1 MLRPTLAFAAL
12 AGLAAGASADVVHLK
27 NGRKLEG
34 KAERREDGTLLLRT
48 LHGTARL
55 AAAEVAR
62 VEPKRHLIDEHAERA
77 AAVDVADA
85 AGQLALA
92 RWCLEHEWRAQA
104 QVHAQYVVEVEPH
117 NVAARTILDHTL
129 LDGRWMPRAEA
140 LRAQGLVQY
149 RGKWM
154 SEADAAAA
162 HAKDLEADQRVRT
175 QALVDHIVRTMS
187 RADAAGRRL
196 CYDEL
201 CRLADQTETPGLKQS
216 AQQVY
221 DHYERVAAASQSAG
235 SGVVITELRLTNAQL
250 VRPIPVLTTNLG
262 QALSTPVTIQLP
274 ELKIEGIQTTVAIP
288 FGLPK

>member
-1 MLRPTLAFAAL
+1 MQVHVLPVLAVALFAVPAAADIVTLK
-12 AGLAAGASADVVHLK
+12 D
-27 NGRKLEG
+27 GRKLEG
-34 KAERREDGTLLLRT
+34 KAEKRADGTVILRT
-48 LHGTARL
+48 LHGEATL
-55 AAAEVAR
+55 AGAEVR
-62 VEPKRHLIDEHAERA
+62 GIERTRHLIDEHAERSK
-77 AAVDVADA
+77 DVAADDV

-92 RWCLEHEWRAQA
+92 NWCLEHEWRAQA
-104 QVHAQYVVEVEPH
+104 QVHAQHVVEVEPH
-117 NVAARTILDHTL
+117 HVAARTILDHTL

-154 SEADAAAA
+154 SQGEAEAA
-162 HAKDLEADQRVRT
+162 HLRDLESDRRVRT
-175 QALVDHIVRTMS
+175 QAQVNHIVGTMS

-201 CRLADQTETPGLKQS
+201 CRIADESKTPGLRES
-216 AQQVY
+216 AKKVY

-235 SGVVITELRLTNAQL
+235 SGVVMTELRLTNAQL

-274 ELKIEGIQTTVAIP
+274 ELKIEGVQTTVAIP